1 MCLHARSRNHRRCR
15 HHFLVARAGGAVV
28 AGVIHPLR
36 HSCGHRVRRV
46 ARNRQL
52 NGRGCR
58 GEAVNSRASIATL
71 QDCEIGK
78 AGREL

>member
-1 MCLHARSRNHRRCR
+1 MVGLKVLSVLAMGGLHTKPSSYN
-15 HHFLVARAGGAVV
+15 FL
-28 AGVIHPLR
+28 
-36 HSCGHRVRRV
+36 SV